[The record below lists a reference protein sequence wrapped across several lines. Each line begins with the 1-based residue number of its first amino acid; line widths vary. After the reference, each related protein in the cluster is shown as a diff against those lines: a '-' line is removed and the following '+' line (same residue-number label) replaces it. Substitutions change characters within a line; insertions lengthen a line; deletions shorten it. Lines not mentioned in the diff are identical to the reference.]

1 MPRSC
6 RFDSMT
12 MGSGFDAV
20 GGVNKTALWP
30 EHGPC
35 LLYGHFRPRT
45 FDAERYASEQKSWQ
59 RWHPQQAQ
67 DEAEFDQT

>member
-12 MGSGFDAV
+12 MGSGFDA
-20 GGVNKTALWP
+20 
-30 EHGPC
+30 C
-35 LLYGHFRPRT
+35 LLCGHFRPRT
-45 FDAERYASEQKSWQ
+45 VDAERHASEQKSWQ
-59 RWHPQQAQ
+59 RWHAQQAQ